1 VKRREFITL
10 LGGAAAWPLA
20 ARAQQPAMPVV
31 GFLSIGSP
39 ESTPHS
45 VVAFRRG
52 LNETGYVEGQNVV
65 IEYRWGRGQFD
76 QMPALAA
83 ELVSRRVNVIVAG
96 GGAPVAAKAATDT
109 IPIVAITGGDAV
121 KAGLV
126 TSLSRPGGNLTAVDI
141 FTWSLGAK
149 RFELMHELVP
159 RAKMMA
165 LLVNSTQPSVEAVS
179 DRKEVEAAADAVG
192 QQHYLVNATS
202 ERDFEPAFATMA
214 QQGTGALLEMAD
226 PFFNSQRERIVAL
239 AERYAIPA
247 IYELREFTVAG
258 GLMSYGTSL
267 PDAYRQVGI
276 YAGRILKGAKP
287 ADLPVMR
294 AVKVELVIN
303 LKTAKALGL
312 TFPITL
318 LGRADEVIE

>member
-10 LGGAAAWPLA
+10 LGGAAAAWPFA

-149 RFELMHELVP
+149 RFELMHELIP

-202 ERDFEPAFATMA
+202 ERDFEPAFATMHSREPVLCLKWLIHFSIA
-214 QQGTGALLEMAD
+214 SANESLRWPNGMRFQRSM
-226 PFFNSQRERIVAL
+226 NSVNSRSL
-239 AERYAIPA
+239 AA
-247 IYELREFTVAG
+247 
-258 GLMSYGTSL
+258 
-267 PDAYRQVGI
+267 
-276 YAGRILKGAKP
+276 
-287 ADLPVMR
+287 
-294 AVKVELVIN
+294 
-303 LKTAKALGL
+303 
-312 TFPITL
+312 
-318 LGRADEVIE
+318 